1 MYSIGKIDN
10 FMQIRFKK
18 KTGKKPNPL
27 CGVYYC
33 AEKNYYGNLGNGT
46 KHLWIDS
53 NSIYIYFVKRVENK
67 KLCALGFEWVHFVLH
82 NKLKLTKPIKMKWYI
97 SEQQQQQKMETTC
110 SQ

>member
-27 CGVYYC
+27 CGVYCC
-33 AEKNYYGNLGNGT
+33 AEKTNYGNLGNGT

-53 NSIYIYFVKRVENK
+53 NSIYILSKEWGIK
-67 KLCALGFEWVHFVLH
+67 ALCARLWMGPFCFA
-82 NKLKLTKPIKMKWYI
+82 
-97 SEQQQQQKMETTC
+97 
-110 SQ
+110 